1 MTRALIAA
9 ILLSGLSGCI
19 AVTNPSDRGRER
31 GYDYRGDW
39 RGYHRDYTGR
49 WDPRRD
55 GRYEQRKY
63 RHPSGY
69 NSHSWRRGERLPAAY
84 HAYRI
89 SDYRRCGLRASSRGA
104 QWIRVNHDAV
114 LAAIATGIVLDVV
127 YNAFR

>member
-9 ILLSGLSGCI
+9 IMLSGLSGCI

-31 GYDYRGDW
+31 GYDYRGDS
-39 RGYHRDYTGR
+39 RGYHRDYM
-49 WDPRRD
+49 

-63 RHPSGY
+63 PHPSGY

-89 SDYRRCGLRASSRGA
+89 SDYRRCGLRAPSRGA